1 MMKKLFSTYS
11 ILVAVGVFIIVVIV
25 SMWLKGSLSQKEENS
40 VASSLSAVSQ
50 NTDVSDTP
58 VTPTAA
64 DSEMKAVW
72 VPYMSLDMSRE
83 ADQSEAGFQKKFD
96 EIVAGAKEKGM
107 NALIV
112 QVRPFGDALYDSELF
127 PWSSILSG
135 TQGVDPGYDPLEY
148 MVSASHK
155 AGLEIHAWVNP
166 LRIQIKNSPSILSQD
181 NPYNLWKDDPNKA
194 GWTVDWGETSGKYY
208 NPAYEEVR
216 RYITD
221 GVLEIVKNYDVDGIQ
236 FDDYFYPTTS
246 PEFDKDS
253 YNAYCASAQKNGTP
267 LSLLEWRKSNINA
280 LVSLIYQEIKAAKPH
295 VVFGISPQGN
305 VQNDE
310 NMGADVKT
318 WCSTSG
324 YLDYI
329 CPQLY
334 VNFEN
339 AYLPFD
345 EAAQTWRD
353 MVTNSQVKLYYGIG
367 LYKAGSDVDNGT
379 WKNANDILAR
389 QVSLGRQLQG
399 DGFIFYSY
407 DYLNNPH
414 TKQEVENVMKVL

>member
-166 LRIQIKNSPSILSQD
+166 LRIQIKNSPSIYLRITHTIFGKMIQI
-181 NPYNLWKDDPNKA
+181 KRA
-194 GWTVDWGETSGKYY
+194 GQWIGERLAES
-208 NPAYEEVR
+208 
-216 RYITD
+216 ITTR
-221 GVLEIVKNYDVDGIQ
+221 LM
-236 FDDYFYPTTS
+236 
-246 PEFDKDS
+246 
-253 YNAYCASAQKNGTP
+253 
-267 LSLLEWRKSNINA
+267 RKSA
-280 LVSLIYQEIKAAKPH
+280 GTL
-295 VVFGISPQGN
+295 
-305 VQNDE
+305 
-310 NMGADVKT
+310 
-318 WCSTSG
+318 
-324 YLDYI
+324 
-329 CPQLY
+329 
-334 VNFEN
+334 
-339 AYLPFD
+339 
-345 EAAQTWRD
+345 R
-353 MVTNSQVKLYYGIG
+353 MVCWKL
-367 LYKAGSDVDNGT
+367 
-379 WKNANDILAR
+379 
-389 QVSLGRQLQG
+389 
-399 DGFIFYSY
+399 
-407 DYLNNPH
+407 
-414 TKQEVENVMKVL
+414 